1 MSDMDDIPN
10 EIIEAANAVLA
21 EILTEASYIV
31 AESGRLI
38 TIDEA
43 IAKAICNV
51 ANDPDG
57 TLH

>member
-1 MSDMDDIPN
+1 MD
-10 EIIEAANAVLA
+10 EKELAAKVNAVLA

-31 AESGRLI
+31 AESDELI
-38 TIDEA
+38 TIQEA
-43 IAKAICNV
+43 VQQAVINV

>member
-1 MSDMDDIPN
+1 MDDK
-10 EIIEAANAVLA
+10 IIEAANAILA

-31 AESGRLI
+31 AESEEII
-38 TIDEA
+38 TMNDA
-43 IAKAICNV
+43 IQQAIYNV

>member
-1 MSDMDDIPN
+1 MDDIPDD
-10 EIIEAANAVLA
+10 IIEAANAVLS

-31 AESGRLI
+31 AESERLI

-51 ANDPDG
+51 ANDPNG
-57 TLH
+57 TTH